1 MNSALVCERSILNFK
16 SGRMKMRSQS
26 GQNEKPKWPKREAKV
41 AKTRSQSGRKEALQ
55 LGTVSY
61 KSYRYLRCVSRKSD
75 DDEPEP
81 EFQLL

>member
-41 AKTRSQSGRKEALQ
+41 AERKPY
-55 LGTVSY
+55 S
-61 KSYRYLRCVSRKSD
+61 
-75 DDEPEP
+75 
-81 EFQLL
+81 